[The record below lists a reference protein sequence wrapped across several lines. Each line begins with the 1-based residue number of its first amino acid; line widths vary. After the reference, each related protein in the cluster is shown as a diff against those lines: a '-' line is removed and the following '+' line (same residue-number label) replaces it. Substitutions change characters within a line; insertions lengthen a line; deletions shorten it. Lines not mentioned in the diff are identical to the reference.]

1 MTKILSTIGPASE
14 GRQLN
19 YLIKKSEIVRLN
31 MSHNSKEWHNKVI
44 EKIRKFDK
52 KKLIL
57 IDIPGVKPRTK
68 NDTSFEIKKGQKL
81 DFKFTSNNFAGIK
94 ISNPLPKLKNNVKKF
109 SLSDGSYTFKL
120 IKSKGNFLQGISE
133 QNFILSS
140 GKGLNIPMS
149 IYDDALQ
156 EKKYLQFLKKISRLD
171 FDCIGLSFI
180 QNPKII
186 IKLKKLYPEKLFIS
200 KIENYLGYKNRIS
213 IIKESD
219 AIMIDRGDLSAEV
232 GISKLSEY
240 TDRII
245 QDAKKIGK
253 PVIIATENLNSLIHE
268 TSPSKSDVVNLDYYI
283 LKNVDYLML
292 SDETATSKNWK
303 NTIYWLSNY
312 LKKKIKNIKTKP
324 LLIEEITNNLKNQN
338 VILFSKKG
346 FFFEKIANLD
356 LKNLLVITENH
367 RLIKLLKL
375 KKNAESIYVKFPKR
389 HLHEFL
395 FKSIKKYKRL
405 VFKQDRFAYLI
416 NVIFPRQN
424 SRANSIS
431 IIEEK
436 DFLK

>member
-1 MTKILSTIGPASE
+1 MLFFN
-14 GRQLN
+14 LN
-19 YLIKKSEIVRLN
+19 
-31 MSHNSKEWHNKVI
+31 
-44 EKIRKFDK
+44 
-52 KKLIL
+52 
-57 IDIPGVKPRTK
+57 
-68 NDTSFEIKKGQKL
+68 
-81 DFKFTSNNFAGIK
+81 
-94 ISNPLPKLKNNVKKF
+94 
-109 SLSDGSYTFKL
+109 
-120 IKSKGNFLQGISE
+120 
-133 QNFILSS
+133 
-140 GKGLNIPMS
+140 
-149 IYDDALQ
+149 
-156 EKKYLQFLKKISRLD
+156 YLQFLKKISRLD

-186 IKLKKLYPEKLFIS
+186 IKLKKLYPKKLFIS

-232 GISKLSEY
+232 GISKLSQY

-338 VILFSKKG
+338 VVLFSKKG

-375 KKNAESIYVKFPKR
+375 KKNAESIYIKFPKR

-395 FKSIKKYKRL
+395 FKSIKKYKKL

>member
-31 MSHNSKEWHNKVI
+31 MSHNSKEWHDKVI

-57 IDIPGVKPRTK
+57 VDIPGVKPRTK
-68 NDTSFEIKKGQKL
+68 NDTIFEIKKGQKL
-81 DFKFTSNNFAGIK
+81 DFKYTFNNFVGIK
-94 ISNPLPKLKNNVKKF
+94 ISNPLPKLKKNVKKF

-133 QNFILSS
+133 QNFMLSS

-186 IKLKKLYPEKLFIS
+186 IKLKKLYPKKLFIS

-232 GISKLSEY
+232 GISKLSQY

-338 VILFSKKG
+338 VVLFSKKG

-375 KKNAESIYVKFPKR
+375 KKNAESIYIKFPKR

-395 FKSIKKYKRL
+395 FKSIKKYKKL

>member
-31 MSHNSKEWHNKVI
+31 MSHNSKEWHKKVI
-44 EKIRKFDK
+44 EKIRKFDE

-57 IDIPGVKPRTK
+57 VDIPGVKPRTENK
-68 NDTSFEIKKGQKL
+68 KKIDIKKGQKIN
-81 DFKFTSNNFAGIK
+81 FKFSLKEFDGIN
-94 ISNPLPKLKNNVKKF
+94 ISNPLPKLKKNIKKF

-120 IKSKGNFLQGISE
+120 IKSDGYSLQGISE
-133 QNFILSS
+133 QDFILKS
-140 GKGLNIPMS
+140 GKGLNIPLS
-149 IYDDALQ
+149 VYDDILQ
-156 EKKYLQFLKKISRLD
+156 EKKYLQFLKKISKLD

-180 QNPKII
+180 QSPKII
-186 IKLKKLYPEKLFIS
+186 LKLKKLYPEKLFIS
-200 KIENYLGYKNRIS
+200 KIENYLGYKNRVS

-245 QDAKKIGK
+245 QDSKKIGK
-253 PVIIATENLNSLIHE
+253 PVIIATENLNSLIYE
-268 TSPSKSDVVNLDYYI
+268 TSPSKSDVLNLDYYI

-303 NTIYWLSNY
+303 NTIYWLSTY
-312 LKKKIKNIKTKP
+312 LKKKIKNIKIKP
-324 LLIEEITNNLKNQN
+324 LTIEDITKNLINQN
-338 VILFSKKG
+338 VVLFSKKG
-346 FFFEKIANLD
+346 FFFDKIANLD
-356 LKNLLVITENH
+356 LKNLLVITENN
-367 RLIKLLKL
+367 RLRKQLKL
-375 KKNAESIYVKFPKR
+375 KKNSESLYLKFPR
-389 HLHEFL
+389 NHLHEFL
-395 FKSIKKYKRL
+395 FNSIKKYKKL
-405 VFKQDRFAYLI
+405 IFKEDKFAYLI
-416 NVIFPRQN
+416 NVIFPRKN

-436 DFLK
+436 DFQK